1 MDTDV
6 CNTDKTK
13 IIVIEIRS
21 RMYFLGQDCY
31 KITIIVDLS
40 NELI

>member
-6 CNTDKTK
+6 CDSDKTK

-21 RMYFLGQDCY
+21 RMYFVGQDFY
-31 KITIIVDLS
+31 KVTIIVDLS
-40 NELI
+40 NELV